1 MEAQASVYRYSL
13 KRVKVGGIRE
23 GELAS
28 GPAEVAE
35 FLRGI
40 GLHEEEQEHLVALAL
55 DTKNHV
61 RGYSTVTV
69 GLVDSSLGHPREVYR
84 QAIISGA
91 SGVIIAHQ
99 HPSGDCT
106 PSADDLRITRQLKQA
121 GEIIG
126 IRLLDHIIIAGDRH
140 LSFQEQGLL

>member
-1 MEAQASVYRYSL
+1 MQAQASVYRYTL
-13 KRVKVGGIRE
+13 KRQKVGGIRE

-35 FLRGI
+35 FLRSI
-40 GLHEEEQEHLVALAL
+40 GLHEQEQEHLVALSL

-61 RGYSTVTV
+61 RGYSTVSV
-69 GLVDSSLGHPREVYR
+69 GLADTSLGHPREVFR
-84 QAIISGA
+84 HAIMLGA
-91 SGVIIAHQ
+91 TGVVIGHQ
-99 HPSGDCT
+99 HPSGDPT

-126 IRLLDHIIIAGDRH
+126 IRLVDHVIIAGDKH
-140 LSFQEQGLL
+140 LSFQMEGLL